1 MTVTAERITNINAA
15 VNDYISPD
23 GVRVSL
29 AAYADVPVVTRK
41 RALSIVRD
49 LINNSVES
57 TPATQSGITVVT
69 NTGNLSKVERQL
81 GCTFDILRQTLFQ
94 RGGLPLELV
103 LKLQVLTGVEML
115 SMKELDTAVK
125 AKTNLIKEYVKQISS
140 ED

>member
-41 RALSIVRD
+41 LALSAIRD
-49 LINNSVES
+49 LINSSVES
-57 TPATQSGITVVT
+57 TPTTQSGISVVT
-69 NTGNLSKVERQL
+69 NAGNLSKVERQL

-103 LKLQVLTGVEML
+103 LKLQVLTGIEML
-115 SMKELDTAVK
+115 SMKELDAAVK

-140 ED
+140 EV